1 MNKNKIMALAS
12 LAAMPMSVGAT
23 EKPNVIIII
32 ADDLGWGDVSAY
44 GNRTVSTPNI
54 DFLAQNGA
62 CFTNG
67 HASSATSTPSRYGL
81 MTGMYP
87 WRNDDAKIL
96 PGDAPLL
103 VDTDQFTI
111 GKMFQHAGYSTAAIG
126 KWHLGMGEGKIDW
139 NRQITPAG
147 NAIGFDYTYLIAAT
161 VDRVPTVYVENGRVA
176 NLDPNDPIS
185 VYYEHPFEGE
195 PTGVN
200 NPELVKM
207 HWSHG
212 HQDAVI
218 NGIPRIGFM
227 KGGKSA
233 IWNEKTMAADILAKV
248 KAYIDTVPQGKPF
261 FLYYGLHEPHVPRV
275 PASQFEGK
283 SATGARGDVVIEAD
297 WCVGETMK
305 YLKEKGLDDN
315 TIVIFTS
322 DNGPVLDDG
331 YEDGASGTR
340 AIHDPN
346 GGLRGG
352 KYSLFEAGTR
362 VPFFIYWKGKI
373 AHFTTDALVT
383 QQDLLASFARMIGE
397 KIPDGLDSQDCLDTF
412 LGKSDKGRKSYVVEA
427 SGRLAY
433 RSGRYALIPPYSGP
447 KTNATGNELGTVD
460 HYSLYD
466 LTAEP
471 TQQTDIS
478 AQNPKLVK
486 KLKAE
491 FLKAVGSHYV
501 PTQKQEKLQ

>member
-1 MNKNKIMALAS
+1 MNKKKFSIAAS
-12 LAAMPMSVGAT
+12 LVAVPLLAFPA

-44 GNRTVSTPNI
+44 GNATVSTPNI
-54 DFLAQNGA
+54 DYLAQHGG

-67 HASSATSTPSRYGL
+67 HSSSATSTPSRYGL

-103 VDTDQFTI
+103 VSPSQFTI
-111 GKMFQHAGYSTAAIG
+111 GKMFGHAGYSTAAIG

-139 NRQITPAG
+139 NKEITPRG
-147 NAIGFDYTYLIAAT
+147 NDIGFDYTYLIAAT

-176 NLDPNDPIS
+176 NLDPNDPIY
-185 VYYEHPFEGE
+185 VDYEHPFKGE
-195 PTGVN
+195 PTALS
-200 NPELVKM
+200 NPELLEM
-207 HWSHG
+207 RWSHG
-212 HQDAVI
+212 HQNAVI
-218 NGIPRIGFM
+218 NGIPRIGYM

-233 IWNEKTMAADILAKV
+233 IWNERTMAADILAKV
-248 KAYIDTVPQGKPF
+248 KGYIDTVPAGKPF

-275 PASQFEGK
+275 PAWEFEGK
-283 SATGARGDVVIEAD
+283 SSTGPRGDVVLETD
-297 WCVGETMK
+297 WCVGEMLK
-305 YLKEKGLDDN
+305 YLREKGIEEN

-331 YEDGASGTR
+331 YADGARGTR
-340 AIHDPN
+340 SIHDPN

-362 VPFFIYWKGKI
+362 VPFFVYWKGRV
-373 AHFTTDALVT
+373 AHFTTDALVS
-383 QQDLLASFARMIGE
+383 QQDLLASFASLVGE
-397 KIPDGLDSQDCLDTF
+397 DVPAGLDSENIIGTL
-412 LGKSDKGRKSYVVEA
+412 LGNDEKGRKSYVVEA

-447 KTNATGNELGTVD
+447 VTNETGNELGTVD
-460 HYSLYD
+460 HYALFD
-466 LTAEP
+466 LAAEP
-471 TQQTDIS
+471 AQLTDIS
-478 AQNPKLVK
+478 ASNPGLVK

-491 FLKAVGSHYV
+491 FLEAVGGHYN
-501 PTQKQEKLQ
+501 PGQKQEALQ

>member
-1 MNKNKIMALAS
+1 MNKKNAIALAS
-12 LAAMPMSVGAT
+12 LAAVPMLAQAG

-67 HASSATSTPSRYGL
+67 HASSATSTPSRYAL

-87 WRNDDAKIL
+87 WRNSEARIL

-103 VDTDQFTI
+103 VDPNRYTI
-111 GKMFQHAGYSTAAIG
+111 GKMFQSAGYSTAAIG
-126 KWHLGMGEGKIDW
+126 KWHLGMGRGHIDW
-139 NRQITPAG
+139 NKQISPAG

-176 NLDPNDPIS
+176 NLDPSDPIY
-185 VYYEHPFEGE
+185 VDYDKPFEGE
-195 PTGVN
+195 PTGLK
-200 NPELVKM
+200 NPEQIEM
-207 HWSHG
+207 QWSHG
-212 HQDAVI
+212 HHDAII

-233 IWNEKTMAADILAKV
+233 VWNEKTMAADILTKV
-248 KAYIDTVPQGKPF
+248 KNYIDTVPEGKPF

-275 PASQFEGK
+275 PAPQFEGK
-283 SATGARGDVVIEAD
+283 STTGPRGDVVMEAD
-297 WCVGETMK
+297 WCVGEIMR
-305 YLKEKGLDDN
+305 YLREKHLDDN

-331 YEDGASGTR
+331 YKDGSLGTR
-340 AIHDPN
+340 PIHDPN

-352 KYSLFEAGTR
+352 KYSLYEAGTR
-362 VPFFIYWKGKI
+362 VPFFMYWKGHI
-373 AHFTTDALVT
+373 AHFTTDAFVT
-383 QQDLLASFARMIGE
+383 HQDMLASFAKLIGQ
-397 KIPDGLDSQDCLDTF
+397 KVPAGLDSQDHLGAF
-412 LGKSDKGRKSYVVEA
+412 LGKGGKGRKNYVVEA
-427 SGRLAY
+427 GGRLAY
-433 RSGRYALIPPYSGP
+433 RSGKYALIPPYQGP
-447 KTNATGNELGTVD
+447 ERNETDNELGNVD
-460 HYSLYD
+460 HYALYD

-471 TQQTDIS
+471 EQQTDIS

-491 FLKAVGSHYV
+491 FLKTVGSHYV
-501 PTQKQEKLQ
+501 NTTKPEELK